1 MPAPIIPAASRL
13 ETSDAKGSAA
23 AADNVPM
30 MSANGGVRREVV
42 MLRLTAEE
50 RRKLERLAAQGHRT
64 VPGHL
69 RYLLA
74 LADEREAA

>member
-30 MSANGGVRREVV
+30 MSANGGARGEVV
-42 MLRLTAEE
+42 MLRLTVQEKRA
-50 RRKLERLAAQGHRT
+50 LEQAAAAGHRT
-64 VPGHL
+64 APGHL

-74 LADEREAA
+74 LDRERTTA